1 EEVAVVRDDEAG
13 AVPATEELLKP
24 LEHLEVEVV
33 RRLVE
38 KEEVRV
44 GQQRL
49 GEGDSGLL
57 ATAEAGDGIIE
68 LVLRE
73 AEALQDFV
81 GAVLDVVAAGG
92 LEADAQ
98 PVVLLHERFKIDARL
113 GHLVLDLA
121 HPLLHLKDRREG
133 EPGLVAQRVIAREVR
148 LLRQVGDAQTSSRD
162 DLARVRMLD
171 TGDDA
176 EHGRLAG
183 AVDADKGDVLPLLN
197 LERDIGEDLVRD
209 VGLGEIGNGENGK
222 RWHSWQSSAG

>member
-38 KEEVRV
+38 KEEVRI

-92 LEADAQ
+92 LEAEAE
-98 PVVLLHERFKIDARL
+98 PVVFLHERL
-113 GHLVLDLA
+113 
-121 HPLLHLKDRREG
+121 
-133 EPGLVAQRVIAREVR
+133 
-148 LLRQVGDAQTSSRD
+148 
-162 DLARVRMLD
+162 
-171 TGDDA
+171 
-176 EHGRLAG
+176 
-183 AVDADKGDVLPLLN
+183 
-197 LERDIGEDLVRD
+197 
-209 VGLGEIGNGENGK
+209 EIGIGI
-222 RWHSWQSSAG
+222 RHL